1 MKAFMIMIVCLS
13 TLFFSC
19 KKENEMKISQKEPV
33 SGSTNVAMKI
43 STSGT
48 QTIYEVDPVI
58 LANFQHYCQLTAATS
73 TPAYL
78 SSIDASKACGPTSY
92 MMAAAC
98 IAKWSDPNTAYTC
111 SGSKLS
117 NIVSITGTPTILTG
131 LESYAVNY
139 DNSFIAKASL
149 YTSNRSSMNQFIKDQ
164 LTANKFVI
172 VAINMYGSNSRVN
185 NSNLYLNSS
194 SNPDLDPT
202 SETTSTYITTKYG
215 SYQKTNNCRGTSLIT
230 TSGVYGHIIL
240 LVRLVTNPDGTG
252 TVEYIDPIANT
263 KPSGTSNK
271 RYVSFTRLLNSMSVN
286 GCSNNY
292 DALAIGKK

>member
-1 MKAFMIMIVCLS
+1 MIVCLS
-13 TLFFSC
+13 TIFFAC
-19 KKENEMKISQKEPV
+19 KKEETKISQNEPV
-33 SGSTNVAMKI
+33 SVSNSVMKV

-58 LANFQHYCQLTAATS
+58 LGNFQHYCQLNAAPS
-73 TPAYL
+73 YL
-78 SSIDASKACGPTSY
+78 TNTDAGKACGPTSY

-98 IAKWSDPNTAYTC
+98 IAKWTDPSTAYTC

-117 NIVSITGTPTILTG
+117 NIVSVTGTPTILTG

-172 VAINMYGSNSRVN
+172 VAVNMYGSSSRVN

-202 SETTSTYITTKYG
+202 SETSYTYITTKYG
-215 SYQKTNNCRGTSLIT
+215 VYQKATAANPNACRGMNLTT
-230 TSGVYGHIIL
+230 TSGVYGHIIVI
-240 LVRLVTNPDGTG
+240 VRLVTNADGTG